1 MLKSLL
7 LGCLALVAA
16 GCATQ
21 SRTRPDTQ
29 AQTTPAGCTR
39 DTGTRLPADKG
50 TSRCDALGRSYSAEE
65 IRNTGATDVGT
76 ALHFLDPSITVH
88 H

>member
-1 MLKSLL
+1 MLKTLL
-7 LGCLALVAA
+7 LGSLVLVAA

-21 SRTRPDTQ
+21 SATRPETQ
-29 AQTTPAGCTR
+29 AQITPAGCTQ
-39 DTGTRLPADKG
+39 DTGTHLPPDKAAG
-50 TSRCDALGRSYSAEE
+50 RCAGFGRSYSGEE
-65 IRNTGATDVGT
+65 IRNTGATDVGM